1 MKVELEIISDIVDTR
16 SNKPKVLV
24 KNDKIKKLFDLDSIE
39 VEEFIDSKTGKHI
52 KKYSSVYFNNT
63 YYKVNKPYAEL
74 SFLIINKRM
83 PVIGLIGKSN
93 GYKHPKTF

>member
-16 SNKPKVLV
+16 STKPKILV
-24 KNDKIKKLFDLDSIE
+24 KNDKIKKLFDLEAIE

-63 YYKVNKPYAEL
+63 YFKVNKPYSEL
-74 SFLIINKRM
+74 SFLVINKRS
-83 PVIGLIGKSN
+83 PVVGLIGKS
-93 GYKHPKTF
+93 KSWK